1 MEFFDT
7 HAHYDDSRFDEDRE
21 VVIEKIYKSGVTRCA
36 NVGCNVETTKMSIEL
51 AKKYDFFYAIC
62 GIHPSEV
69 PQTEEE
75 LWKDVE
81 KIKDLITSC
90 PKAIAVGE
98 IGLDYHYEGFDKEM
112 QKKAFIAQIELAN
125 ELQLPIAIHTR
136 DAIDD
141 TIQIIKSHKVNKHG
155 ILHCCPFNRELV
167 KHGLERGYYIAFG
180 GTCTF
185 KNSKNATEIIQ
196 MVPNDRILI
205 ETDTPYLAPE
215 PFRGTRNDSSNL
227 KFVVQK
233 IAEVKGLQAEEVAEI
248 TYQNANNLFNLM

>member
-112 QKKAFIAQIELAN
+112 QKKAF
-125 ELQLPIAIHTR
+125 
-136 DAIDD
+136 
-141 TIQIIKSHKVNKHG
+141 
-155 ILHCCPFNRELV
+155 
-167 KHGLERGYYIAFG
+167 
-180 GTCTF
+180 
-185 KNSKNATEIIQ
+185 SKWHSGD
-196 MVPNDRILI
+196 M
-205 ETDTPYLAPE
+205 
-215 PFRGTRNDSSNL
+215 
-227 KFVVQK
+227 
-233 IAEVKGLQAEEVAEI
+233 
-248 TYQNANNLFNLM
+248 